1 MSTIDKAASTIDGL
15 SSVDPSWTVKH
26 IVHFVSVFL
35 VAKCTTQWPTR
46 HETKSTCFVDLV
58 KPKQAASGR
67 ALPAGPSGG
76 ASGEAPSPA
85 GGAQGSRPKPP
96 VHWSGPV
103 YWHMTLPV
111 HTVLA
116 RATRAQPYFFCTFLT
131 LYCHLTFS
139 RLYLLYLV
147 T

>member
-58 KPKQAASGR
+58 KPKRAASGR
-67 ALPAGPSGG
+67 ALPAGPSFG
-76 ASGEAPSPA
+76 ASVESSQP
-85 GGAQGSRPKPP
+85 GGRGLRSLFRLRPNSALLGSF
-96 VHWSGPV
+96 
-103 YWHMTLPV
+103 
-111 HTVLA
+111 VLA
-116 RATRAQPYFFCTFLT
+116 GATRAQPY
-131 LYCHLTFS
+131 
-139 RLYLLYLV
+139 
-147 T
+147 